1 MRPTLYV
8 RSLAGAVVITAQ
20 MAVMMAAV
28 HAVAAAAAAEQKQK
42 KDNQPDAGTV
52 VVKSHVCHLT
62 CSSLSY
68 DMPERPPVYLVR
80 RLRGKENE
88 KGKNYHV

>member
-1 MRPTLYV
+1 MFAP
-8 RSLAGAVVITAQ
+8 LAGAVVITAQ
-20 MAVMMAAV
+20 MVVMMAAAHV
-28 HAVAAAAAAEQKQK
+28 AAAAAAAEQKQK
-42 KDNQPDAGTV
+42 KDDQPDAGTV

-80 RLRGKENE
+80 RLRVKENE